1 MQSELEELRLQM
13 KKIKEKENTE
23 LKKLKEVILRQEG
36 TINVLKCAKGE
47 ERGGGGAANHPAIRS
62 KSPSGGHAGPLRAHE
77 LRNGSSKQ
85 NTLQQKSKSMAP
97 LGRKSTNVHDS
108 PKNTQSEEPVDYP
121 PPALEQ
127 VNEKMNDST
136 EEEEEEPT
144 EHWLQRHLSKL
155 SVANN
160 NLGAKLTDERHKH
173 DSTFVRGEH
182 HHNATNNEVDP
193 PCGKQQRKPYNAADY
208 GGKSHDHFPIQSYSG
223 TVNRHSNPTV
233 PSFVISA
240 PPNQS
245 HNATTSSEEG
255 VGVQSSKS
263 RIIIYKNG
271 TQKEVSPD
279 GTMTISF
286 PNGDRKRTYAN
297 EKKGVIVYYY
307 ASTKVRC
314 KVCCM
319 AN

>member
-1 MQSELEELRLQM
+1 MQAELEELRLQI
-13 KKIKEKENTE
+13 KKMKEKENME
-23 LKKLKEVILRQEG
+23 MKKLKEVILRQEG
-36 TINVLKCAKGE
+36 TINALTCAKGE
-47 ERGGGGAANHPAIRS
+47 EIGGGGAVSNPTIRS
-62 KSPSGGHAGPLRAHE
+62 KSPSGGHARPLRAQE

-85 NTLQQKSKSMAP
+85 NTLQQKSKSKAP
-97 LGRKSTNVHDS
+97 LGRKSTIVHDS

-127 VNEKMNDST
+127 VNEKMSAST

-155 SVANN
+155 TVANN
-160 NLGAKLTDERHKH
+160 NLGAKLTDGRHIH
-173 DSTFVRGEH
+173 DSTFVRGEN
-182 HHNATNNEVDP
+182 HHNDANNEVDP
-193 PCGKQQRKPYNAADY
+193 LYDKQQRKPYNAADY

-223 TVNRHSNPTV
+223 TINHHSNPTV
-233 PSFVISA
+233 PSFVTSA
-240 PPNQS
+240 AAHPS
-245 HNATTSSEEG
+245 HHVATSSEEE
-255 VGVQSSKS
+255 VGLQSSKS
-263 RIIIYKNG
+263 RIITYKNG